1 MTDSSIRPE
10 DSWTAVTNAMAGI
23 FCSSLGQIDS
33 AITTSP
39 IDIFSKSAGSGDEP
53 GM

>member
-1 MTDSSIRPE
+1 MWIYNRIE
-10 DSWTAVTNAMAGI
+10 EKWTSVTNAMAGI

-39 IDIFSKSAGSGDEP
+39 VDIFPRNPRSSAAVGA
-53 GM
+53 